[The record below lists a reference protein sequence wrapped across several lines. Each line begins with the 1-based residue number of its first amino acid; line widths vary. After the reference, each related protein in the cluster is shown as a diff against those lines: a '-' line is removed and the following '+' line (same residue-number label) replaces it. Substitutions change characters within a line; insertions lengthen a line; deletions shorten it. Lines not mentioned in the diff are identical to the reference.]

1 MKLTGVIQAGGRST
15 RMGGEPKALLEV
27 GGRRIVERVADVL
40 GQVTDDLLM
49 VTNTPELFE
58 WMGLPM
64 VPDAFPDCGSLGGI
78 YSGLKA
84 APGEAAFTV
93 ACDND
98 EDDGTGPVVT
108 PEDFTAELTG
118 AAERPT
124 PVVTTATGTA
134 TITFTPASSSTAA
147 SVAYSVTVQGLTGPA
162 TVAHIHGPAGVDA
175 AASPIVSFNVTT
187 TSTTSGIIAAGVF
200 TSTGHATIN
209 MDSLAVLLRNGN
221 AYVNVHTAA
230 NPNGEIRG
238 QIVP

>member
-1 MKLTGVIQAGGRST
+1 MKVRYAVT
-15 RMGGEPKALLEV
+15 ALL
-27 GGRRIVERVADVL
+27 AL
-40 GQVTDDLLM
+40 T
-49 VTNTPELFE
+49 T
-58 WMGLPM
+58 
-64 VPDAFPDCGSLGGI
+64 
-78 YSGLKA
+78 
-84 APGEAAFTV
+84 AFTV
-93 ACDND
+93 ACDDD

-108 PEDFTAELTG
+108 PEDFTAALTG

-134 TITFTPASSSTAA
+134 TITFTPASASTAA
-147 SVAYSVTVQGLTGPA
+147 SVAYSVTVQGLSGPP

>member
-1 MKLTGVIQAGGRST
+1 MKVRYAVT
-15 RMGGEPKALLEV
+15 ALL
-27 GGRRIVERVADVL
+27 AL
-40 GQVTDDLLM
+40 T
-49 VTNTPELFE
+49 T
-58 WMGLPM
+58 
-64 VPDAFPDCGSLGGI
+64 
-78 YSGLKA
+78 
-84 APGEAAFTV
+84 AFTV
-93 ACDND
+93 ACDDD

-108 PEDFTAELTG
+108 PEDFTAALTG

-200 TSTGHATIN
+200 TSTGHATIT